1 MGRVKHD
8 PGLRMSLR
16 QGSPL
21 TWVEASNTIHI
32 LAVLRSDLS
41 TGRCSR

>member
-1 MGRVKHD
+1 MGRVKHG

-32 LAVLRSDLS
+32 LVVLRSDFI
-41 TGRCSR
+41 TGWCGR